1 MGIFRD
7 EKQKEREK
15 ETIIKEREQTSNIE
29 SLLTIVEEDLS
40 CLEQEVHLVQQILSH
55 LKQEREIS
63 LYNARTL
70 NQITLIATKC
80 QTLSAS
86 AQLITN
92 DVFGLITIISPP
104 KKEAK

>member
-1 MGIFRD
+1 MGIFKSN
-7 EKQKEREK
+7 EKPKEEK
-15 ETIIKEREQTSNIE
+15 ETTIKERELPSNIE

-104 KKEAK
+104 KKEGK